1 MCLTAQIK
9 KQFICKKTLDILDSV
24 CYIINTIKHREGN
37 SMYNKAV
44 AKPPY
49 YKQTQKTLTQLME
62 NCMRISLDIRMGNV
76 TKKQNIYNMF
86 KSYMENCTD

>member
-1 MCLTAQIK
+1 
-9 KQFICKKTLDILDSV
+9 
-24 CYIINTIKHREGN
+24 
-37 SMYNKAV
+37 MYNKAV

-62 NCMRISLDIRMGNV
+62 SCMRISLDIRMGNC

-86 KSYMENCTD
+86 KSYMENATD

>member
-1 MCLTAQIK
+1 MHI
-9 KQFICKKTLDILDSV
+9 
-24 CYIINTIKHREGN
+24 TIRKEGN

-62 NCMRISLDIRMGNV
+62 NCMRISMDIRMGNV
-76 TKKQNIYNMF
+76 TKKQNIFNMF

>member
-1 MCLTAQIK
+1 
-9 KQFICKKTLDILDSV
+9 
-24 CYIINTIKHREGN
+24 
-37 SMYNKAV
+37 MYNKAV

-62 NCMRISLDIRMGNV
+62 NCMRISMDIRMGNC